1 MTPFQIS
8 EGIYVAAIFTAK
20 VTHWKKNAICTKALF
35 LSLSCEGRCVGRAGV
50 RAIRR
55 DLLSALTLNEA
66 WCFLSRW
73 PATSLPI
80 WAACSSFCSV
90 CSESLRLFFWGV
102 GVGDGYLEAQT
113 GQAHWE
119 MVYWSGLYEVLLWWS
134 ANSATRPPHF
144 HPVIGFLKWT
154 GFAIFQY
161 GGLRPASDILKE
173 PLRPYRGC
181 RTSWDLL
188 CQCWVAL
195 ACMPREKCF
204 AV

>member
-73 PATSLPI
+73 PAKSLTI

-90 CSESLRLFFWGV
+90 CSESLRLFFGEWGGGWIPRSTDRAKHAGKWYIGAV
-102 GVGDGYLEAQT
+102 CMRFLCGE
-113 GQAHWE
+113 
-119 MVYWSGLYEVLLWWS
+119 GL
-134 ANSATRPPHF
+134 TPPWDPHAF
-144 HPVIGFLKWT
+144 IQSYGF
-154 GFAIFQY
+154 
-161 GGLRPASDILKE
+161 
-173 PLRPYRGC
+173 
-181 RTSWDLL
+181 
-188 CQCWVAL
+188 
-195 ACMPREKCF
+195 
-204 AV
+204 

>member
-73 PATSLPI
+73 PATSLTI

-90 CSESLRLFFWGV
+90 CSESLHLFFGGWG
-102 GVGDGYLEAQT
+102 GGYLEAQT
-113 GQAHWE
+113 GQARWE
-119 MVYWSGLYEVLLWWS
+119 MVYWSSLYEVLMWWR
-134 ANSATRPPHF
+134 ANSPRRPPRF
-144 HPVIGFLKWT
+144 HPVIWFLKWM
-154 GFAIFQY
+154 GFSIYQH
-161 GGLRPASDILKE
+161 GGLRPDIHKE
-173 PLRPYRGC
+173 PLRPHRGC

-188 CQCWVAL
+188 CQPWVAL